1 MTTRYRLRGRRSA
14 ACAGR
19 SSGCGSSSWR
29 RRGRGRAPADAAVRW
44 RLERPRLRERR
55 GQHRAAARV
64 RRPRREQHHR
74 GRPRPV
80 VHEQPAGLRE
90 ASARVIDEVAAT
102 TELEVTSRL
111 GYASTSGE
119 VREGV
124 RRPGRATSIEV
135 LGLGVDD
142 GMARQFLPHLQQDL
156 SARYAPE
163 GLDVSL
169 VGSAS
174 FWGEVN
180 ALSESGLAHAEMLTL
195 PLILLVLLALYGG
208 VVAAL
213 VSLSVGVTSILGSF
227 AVLSVVARQT
237 ELSLFVEN
245 TATMLGLG
253 VGVDYSLFVIARF
266 KEELAKGRTVDEAL
280 AVTMRTSGETV
291 IFSGI
296 TIIAAMATLFLVP
309 ARRHHLDRARRGH
322 RRGLRDPHLGVAAA
336 GTAADPRPA
345 HQRRPDPVA
354 GAAFG
359 ARGRA
364 VARTAVGRRRLASH
378 AVPTRL
384 PRRRPGAHGRG
395 RVAGEG
401 PHDVHARRADRADD
415 LADPAGLRPDAV
427 RVRRRVDV
435 ADHRAGDLADA
446 AGLCRGVGGGGPAG
460 GAARRPPVGRPGRL
474 RRPGPEGRLAGRAP
488 GRAATG
494 SPRPAAAGRQGPGR
508 ALRLGRRPQGGPR
521 RRVDRPR
528 RGPEHPRP
536 ARGDPGGGVER
547 RHTGRHRP
555 GRRRDG
561 RGRGEQHAH
570 LRQPAA
576 GHRRDA
582 RRHLPAAAVHVPVGP
597 AAAQGDPHEPALG
610 RGDVRGPRPGVPA
623 RVRVVAARRGGPGRH
638 PELHPDPVAGV
649 AVQPQHRL
657 RGVPARV
664 GFARSS

>member
-1 MTTRYRLRGRRSA
+1 MTHRLVAALGRLR
-14 ACAGR
+14 
-19 SSGCGSSSWR
+19 W
-29 RRGRGRAPADAAVRW
+29 
-44 RLERPRLRERR
+44 
-55 GQHRAAARV
+55 
-64 RRPRREQHHR
+64 
-74 GRPRPV
+74 PV
-80 VHEQPAGLRE
+80 VGLWLVLLAVAGVVGAPLPTLLSGGGWNVPGSESDAVNIALRHGFVARGESNITVVVHDQWYTSSQPGFEKR
-90 ASARVIDEVAAT
+90 SGRVIDEVAAS

-111 GYASTSGE
+111 GYASTSGDVQKE
-119 VREGV
+119 FVGQD
-124 RRPGRATSIEV
+124 GATSIEV

-156 SARYAPE
+156 SAKYAPE

-195 PLILLVLLALYGG
+195 PLILLVLVALYGG

-213 VSLSVGVTSILGSF
+213 VSLSVGVTSILASF

-280 AVTMRTSGETV
+280 ARHDADQRRDGDLLRDHHHRRD
-291 IFSGI
+291 GDP
-296 TIIAAMATLFLVP
+296 VP
-309 ARRHHLDRARRGH
+309 RSPRRHHLDRARRGR
-322 RRGLRDPHLGVAAA
+322 RRGLRDPHVGVAAA
-336 GTAADPRPA
+336 GTAADPRPP

-354 GAAFG
+354 AAAFG
-359 ARGRA
+359 ARGQA

-427 RVRRRVDV
+427 GVRRRVDV

-446 AGLCRGVGGGGPAG
+446 AGLRRGVGGGGPAG
-460 GAARRPPVGRPGRL
+460 GAAR
-474 RRPGPEGRLAGRAP
+474 
-488 GRAATG
+488 
-494 SPRPAAAGRQGPGR
+494 
-508 ALRLGRRPQGGPR
+508 GPR
-521 RRVDRPR
+521 RRSTGSTPPSRP
-528 RGPEHPRP
+528 
-536 ARGDPGGGVER
+536 
-547 RHTGRHRP
+547 
-555 GRRRDG
+555 
-561 RGRGEQHAH
+561 
-570 LRQPAA
+570 
-576 GHRRDA
+576 
-582 RRHLPAAAVHVPVGP
+582 
-597 AAAQGDPHEPALG
+597 
-610 RGDVRGPRPGVPA
+610 
-623 RVRVVAARRGGPGRH
+623 
-638 PELHPDPVAGV
+638 
-649 AVQPQHRL
+649 
-657 RGVPARV
+657 
-664 GFARSS
+664 